1 MTNVKI
7 RGNQNLGLWSA
18 TMGFFFGMAAVSLF
32 GPTAHK
38 FKEVMHLDPTT
49 VGFLVAIPSLSGS
62 ILRIPFG
69 AWVDTTGGKKP
80 FNILMILAVIGVAG
94 LMWVTNTYYP
104 HNMEGKFP
112 LILLFGL
119 LAGCGVAT
127 FSVGISQASY
137 WFPQKKQGY
146 SSGVYGGVGTLAPG
160 LFAMLLPILIVSS
173 GLGMSYVYWTF
184 FLLIGTVLYIIFGRN
199 APFFQYRKA
208 GLSVEDS
215 ENASRSLGQ
224 DIFPKG
230 GIKQSLIDSAKIPA
244 TWVLTSLYFCTFGG
258 FLALTEWYP
267 SFWGNFYEI
276 KAVEAGILTAVFS
289 MLSAALRIVA
299 GPVADRIG
307 GRKLCVG
314 SMVLM
319 IVSAGIMIISRNFY
333 LSIACTLGI
342 AVAMGFNDTAVFK
355 MVAKFIPNNVGGAS
369 GWVGGIGAFGGFAVP
384 PIMGAIATSMGKEGY
399 AVGFVVFVVLA
410 AFNLFV
416 LWISKKK
423 MDDAANGTPA
433 PAGAP
438 APKIAPITEPTVEP
452 KLDDAIEE

>member
-18 TMGFFFGMAAVSLF
+18 TMGFFFGMASVSLF

-160 LFAMLLPILIVSS
+160 LFAML
-173 GLGMSYVYWTF
+173 
-184 FLLIGTVLYIIFGRN
+184 
-199 APFFQYRKA
+199 
-208 GLSVEDS
+208 
-215 ENASRSLGQ
+215 
-224 DIFPKG
+224 
-230 GIKQSLIDSAKIPA
+230 
-244 TWVLTSLYFCTFGG
+244 
-258 FLALTEWYP
+258 
-267 SFWGNFYEI
+267 
-276 KAVEAGILTAVFS
+276 
-289 MLSAALRIVA
+289 
-299 GPVADRIG
+299 
-307 GRKLCVG
+307 
-314 SMVLM
+314 
-319 IVSAGIMIISRNFY
+319 
-333 LSIACTLGI
+333 
-342 AVAMGFNDTAVFK
+342 
-355 MVAKFIPNNVGGAS
+355 
-369 GWVGGIGAFGGFAVP
+369 
-384 PIMGAIATSMGKEGY
+384 
-399 AVGFVVFVVLA
+399 
-410 AFNLFV
+410 
-416 LWISKKK
+416 
-423 MDDAANGTPA
+423 
-433 PAGAP
+433 
-438 APKIAPITEPTVEP
+438 
-452 KLDDAIEE
+452 